1 MSSVELVQ
9 IVIRVD
15 GKLCQVV
22 IPAGRET
29 YLLHMMSGVFD
40 NGKLNA
46 VRLPESFTTINLAE
60 ELSKESANAGSAKG

>member
-15 GKLCQVV
+15 GQLCQVV

-40 NGKLNA
+40 NGKLDA
-46 VRLPESFTTINLAE
+46 VRLPESFRTVNLAD
-60 ELSKESANAGSAKG
+60 ELSKEAANARNAKG